1 MKNLSVSLQKRPY
14 YHYLT
19 KKVMSQ

>member
-1 MKNLSVSLQKRPY
+1 LID